1 MSLWSKKIRTA
12 TTGLLALTTF
22 TGTVALST
30 SAGASPDRGDVV
42 THEFDWP
49 TGLAFGGGK
58 LWVTNAASS
67 SVSEIDPTS
76 GAWLGSLTSP
86 RFGFNRP
93 IAIVGYR
100 GELFVA
106 NSNDTVTEVRA
117 SNGTL
122 VRRIGGR
129 AYHFSSPVAITTI
142 GNDVL
147 VLNSGA
153 SGSVTVFSAGTGALI
168 RSISGSAYALDQPA
182 AFTTSG
188 NDVWVADE
196 GNNSVTELDVSTG
209 QLVRVISAQGLS
221 SPDGIAAGSGMVWVA
236 NNASSSVTQI
246 SGSTGAV
253 LATKTDQDGS
263 YGFWNPTAMISTG
276 YSIYTMTPYGTSP
289 MVTKM
294 SASTGH
300 PYWFMCNTNGPYYFS
315 ELSAFAISNG
325 DLWVASRSG
334 ANSKTPG
341 AATGSLTELSL
352 GSGQLIKTL
361 PSH

>member
-1 MSLWSKKIRTA
+1 
-12 TTGLLALTTF
+12 
-22 TGTVALST
+22 
-30 SAGASPDRGDVV
+30 
-42 THEFDWP
+42 
-49 TGLAFGGGK
+49 
-58 LWVTNAASS
+58 
-67 SVSEIDPTS
+67 
-76 GAWLGSLTSP
+76 
-86 RFGFNRP
+86 
-93 IAIVGYR
+93 
-100 GELFVA
+100 
-106 NSNDTVTEVRA
+106 
-117 SNGTL
+117 
-122 VRRIGGR
+122 
-129 AYHFSSPVAITTI
+129 
-142 GNDVL
+142 
-147 VLNSGA
+147 
-153 SGSVTVFSAGTGALI
+153 
-168 RSISGSAYALDQPA
+168 LDQPA